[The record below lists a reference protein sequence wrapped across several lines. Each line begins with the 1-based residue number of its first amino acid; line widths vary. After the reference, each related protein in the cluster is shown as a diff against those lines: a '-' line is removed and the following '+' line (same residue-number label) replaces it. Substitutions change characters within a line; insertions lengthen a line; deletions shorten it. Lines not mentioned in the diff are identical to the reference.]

1 MAPKKTINLKLDN
14 PTSTF
19 QLKHEAAKGLSQPK
33 LEQLYTDLFAKFTD
47 KFKKTYKGKPDKL
60 TSKTWEAFKD
70 EYGILLAPDPSPTPL
85 GDGKPL
91 FKVRFLKD
99 GKLSVATSIQQ
110 QKRSWYTQIQ
120 TEGTPGTPFSL
131 GRTKNQFFEKD
142 HLGRWFRQQIHHE
155 AAGVMEIE
163 PHLEPTLRK
172 LLSTDKK
179 TRTQGLNE
187 YRAFSKYTHKNNI
200 ILGDK
205 AENFAGL
212 TQSRHINLD
221 ESAHAIKAGSD
232 IPGTTYKVTK
242 RSGASL
248 LSPEA
253 RTNLSKFDR
262 TTVGPNSVWARM
274 GEYYGLSSEAG
285 SKASDIA
292 RQYPIIPQSKSKPV
306 DPKNIPK
313 AQGRAF
319 LKALTQEFIDQADID
334 PEIATAMA
342 EDAYEGIRTGK
353 GKLRSRF
360 IEKGG
365 QATFASMADLF
376 KEGSATLNN
385 FSKNISAFMSEL
397 FPPTEGGDIKVQG
410 DGTAVLADEVVL
422 PKKVNWNKLSE
433 LGNTTPAKQI
443 SKNIASSVSA
453 PNVATNVAF
462 NPNLTRQIGARIHK
476 GEPID
481 WKGFGTELGKDMA
494 WDTVFGGATAMLLK
508 KAGPLGAYFLTK
520 GIFDAADAYVEGAT
534 DKSITDRYMQ
544 YRTRNIRKQ
553 KTLTGEIPIFSP
565 DNLEIKKAEP
575 RIPHLPY
582 LK

>member
-319 LKALTQEFIDQADID
+319 LKALTQEFIDQAGID

-376 KEGSATLNN
+376 KEGSLTARALEAYQKLPTPVKFGTGLFVAGAGLDIHDIHAGGVQAEQEEGDTLE
-385 FSKNISAFMSEL
+385 SKYRQAAGRLRQTSGAL
-397 FPPTEGGDIKVQG
+397 GLGGAGTSIMTNALKGQAIKQG
-410 DGTAVLADEVVL
+410 IPLQPKGLSTKIPITGQMIKGGNLLSRVAGLSSVFIGLTAWRAEYLADRE
-422 PKKVNWNKLSE
+422 
-433 LGNTTPAKQI
+433 
-443 SKNIASSVSA
+443 
-453 PNVATNVAF
+453 
-462 NPNLTRQIGARIHK
+462 AR
-476 GEPID
+476 
-481 WKGFGTELGKDMA
+481 
-494 WDTVFGGATAMLLK
+494 
-508 KAGPLGAYFLTK
+508 
-520 GIFDAADAYVEGAT
+520 
-534 DKSITDRYMQ
+534 
-544 YRTRNIRKQ
+544 RTRRQ
-553 KTLTGEIPIFSP
+553 KIQTGEIPLSVP
-565 DNLEIKKAEP
+565 ENLEIKKTEP
-575 RIPHLPY
+575 RIPNLPY